1 MSFFY
6 VHSHNIKL
14 DFVLSVFFPFLTG
27 FDLNAGLEE
36 DEDINLPFQVNEAV
50 LEDHND
56 NGSVCFLSFSL
67 CPQ

>member
-1 MSFFY
+1 
-6 VHSHNIKL
+6 
-14 DFVLSVFFPFLTG
+14 LTG